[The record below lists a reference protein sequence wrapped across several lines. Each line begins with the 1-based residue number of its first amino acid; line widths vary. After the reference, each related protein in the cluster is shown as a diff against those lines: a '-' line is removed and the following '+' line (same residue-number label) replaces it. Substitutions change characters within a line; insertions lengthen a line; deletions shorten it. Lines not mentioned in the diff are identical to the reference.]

1 MNRVHTLSDK
11 EIQQLEQLYR
21 DTKDADVRTRCGMIL
36 LSNEGLSPPEIAR
49 RVRFSRETVVRFI
62 KRYNQEGLAGLADK
76 PRSGRPPRVTADYV
90 TQLLAAIEQ
99 APRALGLPFSNWT
112 TANLAEY
119 LAKQTGIIIS
129 ARQVEN
135 YLKTQDYRLRRPV
148 RTVKHKQ
155 DPELVN
161 EKKTHANV
169 RRPADA

>member
-1 MNRVHTLSDK
+1 MNRVHTLSDQ
-11 EIQQLEQLYR
+11 EIQKLEQLYR
-21 DTKDADVRTRCGMIL
+21 DTKDADVRTRCDMIL
-36 LSNEGLSPPEIAR
+36 LSNEGLSPPEIAHH
-49 RVRFSRETVVRFI
+49 VRFSRETVVRFI
-62 KRYNQEGLAGLADK
+62 KRYSQEGMAGLADK
-76 PRSGRPPRVTADYV
+76 PRSGRPPRVTDDYV

-135 YLKTQDYRLRRPV
+135 YLKEKDYRLRRPV

-155 DPELVN
+155 DPELVC

-169 RRPADA
+169 CRPADS

>member
-21 DTKDADVRTRCGMIL
+21 DTKDANVRTRCDMIL
-36 LSNEGLSPPEIAR
+36 LPNEGLSPPEIAH
-49 RVRFSRETVVRFI
+49 RVRFSRGTIVRFI
-62 KRYNQEGLAGLADK
+62 KRCNQEGMAGLADK

-90 TQLLAAIEQ
+90 IQLVAAIEQ
-99 APRALGLPFSNWT
+99 APRTLGLPFSNWT

-119 LAKQTGIIIS
+119 LAKRTGIVIS

-135 YLKTQDYRLRRPV
+135 YLKTKDYRLRRSV

-155 DPELVN
+155 DPELVG

-169 RRPADA
+169 RRPADS